1 MFSGFFG
8 LRLPRRIWNYYFK
21 KKSYLKCVLHHI
33 KIKISYCFICNP
45 EKNHLNEI
53 QEQYKVTASF
63 QNNELPSEIFLITL
77 IIFHHN
83 FKICEDF
90 LLGLCRCC
98 KFQLHES
105 KPFSLQVF
113 EKPFSRNHCFLK
125 SRSFVDHRK
134 TVEFQEPQ
142 RYFNIFSENYNLL

>member
-1 MFSGFFG
+1 MCFTSYQNKNF
-8 LRLPRRIWNYYFK
+8 LLLYLQSWE
-21 KKSYLKCVLHHI
+21 KSLKRNSRTVQSL
-33 KIKISYCFICNP
+33 
-45 EKNHLNEI
+45 
-53 QEQYKVTASF
+53 TASF

-77 IIFHHN
+77 IIFHYN

-90 LLGLCRCC
+90 LLGLCWCC

-125 SRSFVDHRK
+125 SRSFVDYRK

-142 RYFNIFSENYNLL
+142 CYFNIFSENYNLL